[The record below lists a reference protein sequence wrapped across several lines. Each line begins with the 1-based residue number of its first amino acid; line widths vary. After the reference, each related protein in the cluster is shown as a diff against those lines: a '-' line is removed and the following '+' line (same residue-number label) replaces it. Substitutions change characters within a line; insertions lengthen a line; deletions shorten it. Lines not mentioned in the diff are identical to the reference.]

1 MKDDQVNLNMCN
13 SCICDWV
20 EKCSVQGNA
29 PIGWC
34 CGSCTSHELLN
45 IQCDNQFENTI
56 TREILT
62 IKDFLLNE

>member
-1 MKDDQVNLNMCN
+1 MCN
-13 SCICDWV
+13 SCNCDWI

-34 CGSCTSHELLN
+34 CSNCNCQDILN
-45 IQCDNQFENTI
+45 IPCDNQFENSI

-62 IKDFLLNE
+62 IKDFLFND